1 MVMKFDNEFKRLFF
15 ATILAENKRN
25 IPWTPSRFPQSL
37 LNAEKEKQRLEQIKI
52 SDLLFDKFVETFITD
67 NNIEKF
73 LENNSH
79 LFNSTV
85 FAILQQEYNKLKN

>member
-15 ATILAENKRN
+15 TTILAENKRI
-25 IPWTPSRFPQSL
+25 IPWTSSRFPQSL
-37 LNAEKEKQRLEQIKI
+37 LNAEKERF
-52 SDLLFDKFVETFITD
+52 DLLFDKFVETFITD
-67 NNIEKF
+67 DNIEKF

>member
-1 MVMKFDNEFKRLFF
+1 MVMKFDNEFRKLFF
-15 ATILAENKRN
+15 TTILAENKN
-25 IPWTPSRFPQSL
+25 IPWTPSRFPQNL
-37 LNAEKEKQRLEQIKI
+37 LNAEKEKERFN
-52 SDLLFDKFVETFITD
+52 LLFDKFVETFITD
-67 NNIEKF
+67 DNIEKF